1 MQKFIIRHS
10 MKIAGVCLIVANIL
24 LFIVEESWSWK
35 VLGLLLLGVAMT
47 LYGWVGVS
55 SQDVPGKGKEP

>member
-1 MQKFIIRHS
+1 MQKFITRHS

-24 LFIVEESWSWK
+24 LFFVGGSWGWK

-47 LYGWVGVS
+47 LYGWVGVN
-55 SQDVPGKGKEP
+55 SQKDPGKGEEP

>member
-1 MQKFIIRHS
+1 

-24 LFIVEESWSWK
+24 LFIVEGSWSWK

-47 LYGWVGVS
+47 LYGWVGLS
-55 SQDVPGKGKEP
+55 SQDDSDKGGEP